1 MTPQGTINWSDTFL
15 VFGQI
20 VTWVIVIIGWKVV
33 WSQIKVRE
41 DRREA
46 WELITNFKSVI
57 RDIEVDAINYW
68 TSEKTDLDCKNLAF
82 RIKTKSKGLGVFTNI
97 FKLRG
102 KEFKVNKNIVSFRKA
117 VSGGD
122 FESSAREKLDQNN
135 IKLYEI
141 SDEANKL
148 IIAIE
153 NSFFKNF
160 NC

>member
-1 MTPQGTINWSDTFL
+1 MVDIFL

-20 VTWVIVIIGWKVV
+20 VTWGIVIFGWWVV
-33 WSQIKVRE
+33 QSQIKARE

-46 WELITNFKSVI
+46 WELITDFKSAI
-57 RDIEVDAINYW
+57 RDVEVDAIKYW
-68 TSEKTDLDCKNLAF
+68 VSEKTDPGCKNLAF
-82 RIKTKSKGLGVFTNI
+82 RIKTKSKELGVFTNI

-102 KEFKVNKNIVSFRKA
+102 KELKVNKNIVSFRQA

-122 FESSAREKLDQNN
+122 FESSARERLDQNN

-141 SDEANKL
+141 SDNANKL

-153 NSFFKNF
+153 KSFFKNF
-160 NC
+160 NS